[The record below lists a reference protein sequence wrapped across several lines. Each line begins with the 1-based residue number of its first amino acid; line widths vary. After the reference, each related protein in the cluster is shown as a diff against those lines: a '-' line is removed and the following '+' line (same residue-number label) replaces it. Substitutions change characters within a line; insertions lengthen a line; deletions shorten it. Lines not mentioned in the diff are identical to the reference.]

1 MDDHPDASVELLVNR
16 LKTALDEE
24 ESSYAERVKVL
35 DTELT
40 EARQEI
46 QRILNH
52 SHQVQESLEQLF
64 QDDQAKRRQIE
75 EMQHQLS
82 ELRRQQQED
91 ALQQEKVLKEDHAAA
106 IEQLSQ
112 DHAAAIEQ
120 LSQDHAAVVEQLS
133 QDHAAVVEQ
142 LSQDHAAVVEQLS
155 QDEATVKLQFSEK
168 CSEHDLALEQL
179 EYYFLQSRQKSIML
193 EKYEKLHEKSVALI
207 QSSFGD

>member
-52 SHQVQESLEQLF
+52 SHQLQESLEQLF

-75 EMQHQLS
+75 ELQHQLS

-106 IEQLSQ
+106 I
-112 DHAAAIEQ
+112 
-120 LSQDHAAVVEQLS
+120 
-133 QDHAAVVEQ
+133 EQ

-207 QSSFGD
+207 QSSCGD

>member
-1 MDDHPDASVELLVNR
+1 MHDYPDASVELLVNR

-75 EMQHQLS
+75 EMQHQLT

-112 DHAAAIEQ
+112 DHAA
-120 LSQDHAAVVEQLS
+120 
-133 QDHAAVVEQ
+133 VVEQ

-155 QDEATVKLQFSEK
+155 QDEATVKQQFSEK

>member
-35 DTELT
+35 ETELT

-112 DHAAAIEQ
+112 DHAA
-120 LSQDHAAVVEQLS
+120 
-133 QDHAAVVEQ
+133 
-142 LSQDHAAVVEQLS
+142 VVEQLS

-207 QSSFGD
+207 QSSCGD

>member
-1 MDDHPDASVELLVNR
+1 MTLALDMDDHPDASVELLVNR

-35 DTELT
+35 ETELT

-133 QDHAAVVEQ
+133 QDQ
-142 LSQDHAAVVEQLS
+142 
-155 QDEATVKLQFSEK
+155 ATVKLQFSEK

-207 QSSFGD
+207 QSSCGD

>member
-1 MDDHPDASVELLVNR
+1 MDGHPDASVELLVNR

-133 QDHAAVVEQ
+133 QDQV
-142 LSQDHAAVVEQLS
+142 
-155 QDEATVKLQFSEK
+155 TVKLQFSEK

-207 QSSFGD
+207 QSCCGDWAFIS

>member
-1 MDDHPDASVELLVNR
+1 MTLALDMDDHPDASVELLVNR

-35 DTELT
+35 ETELT

-91 ALQQEKVLKEDHAAA
+91 ALQQENVLKEDHAAA
-106 IEQLSQ
+106 I
-112 DHAAAIEQ
+112 
-120 LSQDHAAVVEQLS
+120 
-133 QDHAAVVEQ
+133 EQ

-207 QSSFGD
+207 QSSCGD

>member
-120 LSQDHAAVVEQLS
+120 LSQDHAAAIEQLL
-133 QDHAAVVEQ
+133 QDN
-142 LSQDHAAVVEQLS
+142 
-155 QDEATVKLQFSEK
+155 ATLKLQFSEK

-193 EKYEKLHEKSVALI
+193 EKYEKLHEKSVSLL
-207 QSSFGD
+207 QSSCGDWAFIS

>member
-133 QDHAAVVEQ
+133 QDHA
-142 LSQDHAAVVEQLS
+142 
-155 QDEATVKLQFSEK
+155 TVKLQFSEK

-193 EKYEKLHEKSVALI
+193 EKYEKLHDKSVALI
-207 QSSFGD
+207 QSSCGD

>member
-142 LSQDHAAVVEQLS
+142 LSQD
-155 QDEATVKLQFSEK
+155 EATVKLQFSEK

-179 EYYFLQSRQKSIML
+179 EYYFLQSCQKSIML
-193 EKYEKLHEKSVALI
+193 EKYEKLHEKSVHLI
-207 QSSFGD
+207 QSSCGD

>member
-1 MDDHPDASVELLVNR
+1 MTLALDMDDHPDASVELLVNR

-112 DHAAAIEQ
+112 DHAA
-120 LSQDHAAVVEQLS
+120 VVEQLS
-133 QDHAAVVEQ
+133 QDQ
-142 LSQDHAAVVEQLS
+142 
-155 QDEATVKLQFSEK
+155 ATVKLQFSEK

-207 QSSFGD
+207 QSSCGD

>member
-112 DHAAAIEQ
+112 DHAA
-120 LSQDHAAVVEQLS
+120 
-133 QDHAAVVEQ
+133 
-142 LSQDHAAVVEQLS
+142 VVEQLS

-207 QSSFGD
+207 QSSCGD

>member
-112 DHAAAIEQ
+112 DHAA
-120 LSQDHAAVVEQLS
+120 VVEQLS
-133 QDHAAVVEQ
+133 KDQ
-142 LSQDHAAVVEQLS
+142 
-155 QDEATVKLQFSEK
+155 ATVKLQFSEK

-207 QSSFGD
+207 QSRLGDWAFIS

>member
-24 ESSYAERVKVL
+24 ESSDAERVKVL

-40 EARQEI
+40 GARQEI

-133 QDHAAVVEQ
+133 QD
-142 LSQDHAAVVEQLS
+142 
-155 QDEATVKLQFSEK
+155 EATVKLQFSEK

-207 QSSFGD
+207 QSSCGDWAFIS

>member
-35 DTELT
+35 ETELT

-112 DHAAAIEQ
+112 DHAAVIEQ
-120 LSQDHAAVVEQLS
+120 LSQDHAAVI
-133 QDHAAVVEQ
+133 EQ

-207 QSSFGD
+207 QSSCGD

>member
-1 MDDHPDASVELLVNR
+1 LTLALDMDDHPDASVELLVNR

-35 DTELT
+35 ETELT

-133 QDHAAVVEQ
+133 QD
-142 LSQDHAAVVEQLS
+142 
-155 QDEATVKLQFSEK
+155 EATVKLQFSEK

-207 QSSFGD
+207 QSSCGD